1 MVVFGDS
8 DFLADQ
14 FCVQVMNTLF
24 GPIAQPINDNLVLF
38 ANVIEQYAGRE
49 ELIGVRSRGPSNRP
63 FVKVDEL
70 EAKAMAK
77 WQKKQQELE
86 AALEQT
92 QQRLTALQKQKSGN
106 ERMILSKEQ
115 QEEIAQFRKT
125 RADTQRQLKNVRK
138 ELTADIDSLGLTL
151 KVLNILAVPL
161 LVIAFGVFRGL
172 LRRRR

>member
-1 MVVFGDS
+1 
-8 DFLADQ
+8 
-14 FCVQVMNTLF
+14 
-24 GPIAQPINDNLVLF
+24 
-38 ANVIEQYAGRE
+38 
-49 ELIGVRSRGPSNRP
+49 
-63 FVKVDEL
+63 
-70 EAKAMAK
+70 
-77 WQKKQQELE
+77 
-86 AALEQT
+86 
-92 QQRLTALQKQKSGN
+92 
-106 ERMILSKEQ
+106 MILSKEQ

>member
-1 MVVFGDS
+1 M
-8 DFLADQ
+8 
-14 FCVQVMNTLF
+14 
-24 GPIAQPINDNLVLF
+24 
-38 ANVIEQYAGRE
+38 
-49 ELIGVRSRGPSNRP
+49 
-63 FVKVDEL
+63 DEL

-92 QQRLTALQKQKSGN
+92 QQRLAALQKQKSGN

-151 KVLNILAVPL
+151 KVINITLIPL
-161 LVIAFGVFRGL
+161 LVILFGVFRGL
-172 LRRRR
+172 MRRKH